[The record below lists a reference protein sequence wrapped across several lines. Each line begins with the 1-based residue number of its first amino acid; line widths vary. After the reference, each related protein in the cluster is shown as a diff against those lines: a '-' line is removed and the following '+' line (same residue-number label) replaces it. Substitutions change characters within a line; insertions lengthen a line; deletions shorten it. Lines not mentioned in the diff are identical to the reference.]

1 MADSYPSPMLIA
13 IKLPVDISYKSV
25 ESYQYYFMNGFFGSC
40 WCLNLLI
47 PHKTVAYLYASLEFP
62 DPMVSLTDAVISLLV
77 TQWCF
82 LIYFVVSVTDAMMHM
97 LSLLC
102 DRIKT
107 LYLTPLKAIEDVA
120 AKVALK

>member
-1 MADSYPSPMLIA
+1 MVCFVFCDNFMLTLVGEWLIHTQV
-13 IKLPVDISYKSV
+13 LCLLQSNCLFDISYKSV
-25 ESYQYYFMNGFFGSC
+25 ESHQYYFKNGFFGSC

-62 DPMVSLTDAVISLLV
+62 DPMVSLTDAGSLLV

-97 LSLLC
+97 LSCYVMGLILS
-102 DRIKT
+102 T
-107 LYLTPLKAIEDVA
+107 
-120 AKVALK
+120 

>member
-1 MADSYPSPMLIA
+1 VADSYPSPMLIA

-25 ESYQYYFMNGFFGSC
+25 ESHQYYFKNGFFGSC

-62 DPMVSLTDAVISLLV
+62 APMVSLTDAVISLLV

-82 LIYFVVSVTDAMMHM
+82 LVYFVVSVTDAMMHM
-97 LSLLC
+97 
-102 DRIKT
+102 
-107 LYLTPLKAIEDVA
+107 
-120 AKVALK
+120 

>member
-1 MADSYPSPMLIA
+1 MLIA